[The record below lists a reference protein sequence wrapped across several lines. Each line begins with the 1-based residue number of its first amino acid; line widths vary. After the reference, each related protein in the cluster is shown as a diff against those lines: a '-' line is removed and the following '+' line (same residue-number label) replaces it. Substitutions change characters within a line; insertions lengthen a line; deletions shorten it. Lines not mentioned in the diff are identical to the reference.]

1 MPRVEGRPGSSMEPL
16 DFENLKKSLE
26 STYDNITERDVMSAA
41 LYPKVT
47 EDYLTFRESFGPV
60 DKLKTRI
67 FLTGPKVGEEFEV
80 SISKGKTISV
90 KALAMNENLTKA
102 GEREVFFEMNG
113 QLRSVMVKDKEAVKE
128 IHLHPKANKRN
139 EKEIGAPMPGEVIDI
154 KIKAG
159 DVIEKGGALIVLSA
173 MKMEM

>member
-80 SISKGKTISV
+80 SII
-90 KALAMNENLTKA
+90 
-102 GEREVFFEMNG
+102 FFEYLKLSFKHKTNYLDN
-113 QLRSVMVKDKEAVKE
+113 QTQNLLLRQPNTK
-128 IHLHPKANKRN
+128 LTT
-139 EKEIGAPMPGEVIDI
+139 
-154 KIKAG
+154 
-159 DVIEKGGALIVLSA
+159 
-173 MKMEM
+173 